1 MEEAKESW
9 EAYSIVERGEKS
21 LWVKIG
27 MAFLNRDQSINVLL
41 DAYPRDGKVQLRN
54 RSEKNEKNNNNKK
67 GERS

>member
-1 MEEAKESW
+1 MEETKESW
-9 EAYSIVERGEKS
+9 EAYSVVERGEKS

-41 DAYPRDGKVQLRN
+41 DAYPRDGKVQLRS
-54 RSEKNEKNNNNKK
+54 RSEKNNNNKK

>member
-1 MEEAKESW
+1 MEETKESW
-9 EAYSIVERGEKS
+9 EAYSVVQRGEKS

-27 MAFLNRDQSINVLL
+27 MAFLNRDRSINVLL

-54 RSEKNEKNNNNKK
+54 HSEKNNNKK

>member
-9 EAYSIVERGEKS
+9 EAYSVVQRGEKS

-41 DAYPRDGKVQLRN
+41 DAYPRDGKVQLRSRN
-54 RSEKNEKNNNNKK
+54 GDGDKKQK
-67 GERS
+67 GEYR